1 MMPARK
7 AEAEWRG
14 NLREGSGRVKLGSG
28 AFEGNY
34 SFASRFES
42 GKGTNPEELIG
53 AAHAGCFSMA
63 LTAGLGRAGFQPK
76 RVHTTATVHIDK
88 VGEAFEITKIE
99 LDVEAEVPN
108 IDDNAFHA
116 QANAAKEGC
125 PVSKA
130 LKATKIEMRARLV
143 K

>member
-1 MMPARK
+1 MPTRN
-7 AEAEWRG
+7 AEAQWTG
-14 NLREGSGRVKLGSG
+14 GLKDGKGTVKLGSG

-34 SFASRFES
+34 SFSTRFED

-63 LTAGLGRAGFQPK
+63 LSAALEKAGHKPNG
-76 RVHTTATVHIDK
+76 VHTTAKVHLGQSGDGFSIS
-88 VGEAFEITKIE
+88 KIE
-99 LDVEAEVPN
+99 LDTTGDVPGIDEA
-108 IDDNAFHA
+108 AFKE
-116 QANAAKEGC
+116 QAEKAKTGC

-130 LKATKIEMRARLV
+130 LAGAEITLTARL